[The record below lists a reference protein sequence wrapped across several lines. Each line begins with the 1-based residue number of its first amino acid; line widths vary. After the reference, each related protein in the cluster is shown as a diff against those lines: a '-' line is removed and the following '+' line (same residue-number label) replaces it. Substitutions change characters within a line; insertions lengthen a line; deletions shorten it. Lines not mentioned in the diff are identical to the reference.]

1 MKINT
6 LENPVKTIFLAE
18 GERHVLNSLRLL
30 LEEQSELEI
39 VGEAQSAEVL
49 LTKVCK
55 DAPNVILLDWNLPGI
70 HHQRL
75 IKALRDC
82 CPDAKLIIISV
93 KPEDEKIV
101 REYRLDCFIPK
112 QLPPDSFLA
121 SLKNMLE

>member
-1 MKINT
+1 M
-6 LENPVKTIFLAE
+6 KTIFLAE

-30 LEEQSELEI
+30 LEEQNEFEI
-39 VGEAQSAEVL
+39 LGEAQSAEVL
-49 LTKVCK
+49 LTRVCK
-55 DAPNVILLDWNLPGI
+55 VAPDVILLDWNLPGI

-75 IKALRDC
+75 IKALCEC

-93 KPEDEKIV
+93 RPEDEKIV

-121 SLKNMLE
+121 LLKSMLK

>member
-1 MKINT
+1 
-6 LENPVKTIFLAE
+6 
-18 GERHVLNSLRLL
+18 LL